1 METTFWPSWLK
12 LQLKLKH
19 CACTGSGDHDDEF
32 GDDDDIYEDNYFCP
46 IMIVRPVYF
55 MFKVCTKKLI

>member
-19 CACTGSGDHDDEF
+19 YTCTGSGDHDDEF

-46 IMIVRPVYF
+46 LMIVI